1 MTDATRSALLLQ
13 LSEAATAADNTL
25 PDVAAVRQ
33 MFARLEMNHV
43 AELFRVLEFTLLLR
57 FDLSILFA
65 DYVENEHRPQA
76 HVYARFLI
84 LTIYEGAR
92 TYRHLLGKQL
102 QAELASSDD
111 SKELIPHI
119 RRVHKALNTIASEA
133 EQVYGDVRNGIAAHR
148 DADAIVQLR
157 RLRDIGGEELAD
169 FVLRFLQAAG
179 ELEVLLAAVTAGI
192 AQSVKN
198 HIRVVSLR
206 PGTQTNINV
215 TVSGSMPGEARQINA
230 EEIEWVSSDPTVA
243 EVNIS
248 GYVTAHCSG
257 HSRITF
263 RSNVSPEVNGGLFV
277 FVGDDDQLAEMSR
290 AWNALITGVE

>member
-1 MTDATRSALLLQ
+1 MTDATRSALLLK
-13 LSEAATAADNTL
+13 LSEAATDADNAL
-25 PDVAAVRQ
+25 PDVAAMRQ
-33 MFARLEMNHV
+33 MFARLELNHV

-84 LTIYEGAR
+84 LTIYEGAK

-111 SKELIPHI
+111 AKELIPHI

-133 EQVYGDVRNGIAAHR
+133 EKVYGDVRNGIAAHR
-148 DADAIVQLR
+148 DADAIIQLR

-198 HIRVVSLR
+198 HVRVVNLR
-206 PGTQTNINV
+206 PGAQANINV
-215 TVSGSMPGEARQINA
+215 TVSGSIPVKSRQINV
-230 EEIEWVSSDPTVA
+230 EEIDWDSSDPTVA
-243 EVNIS
+243 EVDTF
-248 GYVTAHCSG
+248 GRVTAHSAG

-263 RSNVSPEVNGGLFV
+263 RSSVAPEVDGGIFV
-277 FVGDDDQLAEMSR
+277 FVGDDDQLSEMSR
-290 AWNALITGVE
+290 AWNALITGAE